1 MTWQRLNF
9 LFGFVASAASEAVTW
24 HPHGNL
30 RRVRIPSRELR
41 WIDVRTSGL
50 PNGGRTGSDCFRGDV
65 CNLTRTD
72 ESIASEHSHRSYRI
86 EEEGIRF
93 LSVLVT

>member
-30 RRVRIPSRELR
+30 RRVRIPSRESRTTMQGRRSTDCLR
-41 WIDVRTSGL
+41 DPSMKLQVEIGDLVSPVAPTDH
-50 PNGGRTGSDCFRGDV
+50 GSRCHRGNV
-65 CNLTRTD
+65 ERK
-72 ESIASEHSHRSYRI
+72 
-86 EEEGIRF
+86 
-93 LSVLVT
+93 